1 MKALKKICTA
11 LMLLAFAF
19 VFASC
24 SNGSDSDDDDSSTNG
39 KPSSD
44 SSTNDKPSSVGKNVL
59 AGNFYQ
65 YSQKD
70 DKKTK
75 TITYVFK
82 DDTVTETE
90 VKHPTG
96 ESPKTEITEYKY
108 TCNANTGLLY
118 LNIVS
123 WTVDGVKMTS
133 MDDVYKYFAKDFDCT
148 VEEAKEQLGDE
159 NIFAENISK
168 CYFVKDDGNIL
179 LGDYFGDDNVKNNPV
194 NCISWYNALVYCN
207 TRSIQEKL
215 NPCYA
220 IGGKTDPSKW
230 GDVPTSNNI
239 TWNAATCDFT
249 ANGYRLPTEAE
260 WEWAARGGESY
271 TYAGSYDVNDV
282 AWYTENTNDTG
293 TRDVKTKKANG
304 YRLYDMSGNVWE
316 WCWDWYGS
324 ISSDTEGSGP
334 ASGSNRCQRGGSW
347 HNYADNAQVAGRGGS
362 FPLIR
367 GYYYGF
373 RLVRNA
379 N

>member
-39 KPSSD
+39 LAP
-44 SSTNDKPSSVGKNVL
+44 SVGKNVL
-59 AGNFYQ
+59 AGNSYQ

-90 VKHPTG
+90 VKQPTG
-96 ESPKTEITEYKY
+96 ESPETEITEYKY

-123 WTVDGVKMTS
+123 WTVDGEKMTS

-159 NIFAENISK
+159 NMFAENISV

-179 LGDYFGDDNVKNNPV
+179 LGDYFDDDKDVEVSKFV
-194 NCISWYNALVYCN
+194 YAEDAAL
-207 TRSIQEKL
+207 RADFDGEKIKL
-215 NPCYA
+215 NGDIEA
-220 IGGKTDPSKW
+220 SWKIELDAKAQTFSGKEIEGSYTVKEKATKTLKDLNGYDK
-230 GDVPTSNNI
+230 SNE
-239 TWNAATCDFT
+239 
-249 ANGYRLPTEAE
+249 ANGYITINFSKLPATLTSAPY
-260 WEWAARGGESY
+260 SM
-271 TYAGSYDVNDV
+271 T
-282 AWYTENTNDTG
+282 T
-293 TRDVKTKKANG
+293 
-304 YRLYDMSGNVWE
+304 
-316 WCWDWYGS
+316 
-324 ISSDTEGSGP
+324 DTEYKFIFDP
-334 ASGSNRCQRGGSW
+334 DCDE
-347 HNYADNAQVAGRGGS
+347 YKK
-362 FPLIR
+362 L
-367 GYYYGF
+367 
-373 RLVRNA
+373 
-379 N
+379 

>member
-44 SSTNDKPSSVGKNVL
+44 SSTNGLLPSVGKNVL

-90 VKHPTG
+90 VKQPTG

-133 MDDVYKYFAKDFDCT
+133 MDDVYKYFAKDNGCT
-148 VEEAKEQLGDE
+148 VAEAKEYLGDE
-159 NIFAENISK
+159 NMFNEIISK

-179 LGDYFGDDNVKNNPV
+179 LGDYFDDDEDVEVSKFVYAEDAALRADFDDEEIELNVAK
-194 NCISWYNALVYCN
+194 
-207 TRSIQEKL
+207 R
-215 NPCYA
+215 
-220 IGGKTDPSKW
+220 
-230 GDVPTSNNI
+230 
-239 TWNAATCDFT
+239 
-249 ANGYRLPTEAE
+249 
-260 WEWAARGGESY
+260 
-271 TYAGSYDVNDV
+271 
-282 AWYTENTNDTG
+282 
-293 TRDVKTKKANG
+293 
-304 YRLYDMSGNVWE
+304 
-316 WCWDWYGS
+316 
-324 ISSDTEGSGP
+324 
-334 ASGSNRCQRGGSW
+334 
-347 HNYADNAQVAGRGGS
+347 
-362 FPLIR
+362 
-367 GYYYGF
+367 
-373 RLVRNA
+373 
-379 N
+379 

>member
-39 KPSSD
+39 KPSS
-44 SSTNDKPSSVGKNVL
+44 VGENVL
-59 AGNFYQ
+59 AGNSYQ

-90 VKHPTG
+90 VNQPTG
-96 ESPKTEITEYKY
+96 ESPETEITEYKY

-123 WTVDGVKMTS
+123 WTVDGEKMTS

-159 NIFAENISK
+159 NMFAENISV

-179 LGDYFGDDNVKNNPV
+179 LGDYFDDDKDVEVSKFVYAEDAALRVNFDGEKIELNVATKA
-194 NCISWYNALVYCN
+194 SWKIEELDAKAKTFSGKEIEGSYTVKAKATKTLMD
-207 TRSIQEKL
+207 L
-215 NPCYA
+215 NGYD
-220 IGGKTDPSKW
+220 K
-230 GDVPTSNNI
+230 SNE
-239 TWNAATCDFT
+239 
-249 ANGYRLPTEAE
+249 ANGYITIKFSKLPTILTSAP
-260 WEWAARGGESY
+260 Y
-271 TYAGSYDVNDV
+271 NMK
-282 AWYTENTNDTG
+282 TG
-293 TRDVKTKKANG
+293 TEYKFIFDPDCDEYKK
-304 YRLYDMSGNVWE
+304 L
-316 WCWDWYGS
+316 
-324 ISSDTEGSGP
+324 
-334 ASGSNRCQRGGSW
+334 
-347 HNYADNAQVAGRGGS
+347 
-362 FPLIR
+362 
-367 GYYYGF
+367 
-373 RLVRNA
+373 
-379 N
+379 